1 MKGCGKSAPRGWQQ
15 SRHGKP
21 HQEQNRI
28 GMSRPAGL
36 AAPGRRVRAA
46 IRVGCTRHSVTN
58 AVDEWPSIAT
68 KYPWVGLW
76 RGQNPAYRPSGAPP
90 FSACSS
96 PMRSQKLEKNIT
108 PTNFG
113 LNRQLVSLVNSVNKF
128 ILVNLAFR
136 KTL

>member
-36 AAPGRRVRAA
+36 AAPGRRIRAA

-68 KYPWVGLW
+68 KYPWIGLW
-76 RGQNPAYRPSGAPP
+76 RGQNPAYKPSGAPP
-90 FSACSS
+90 FSAYFSL
-96 PMRSQKLEKNIT
+96 MLSQKLEKNIT
-108 PTNFG
+108 PTKIS
-113 LNRQLVSLVNSVNKF
+113 LNRRIVSLVNSGNKYMWIDF
-128 ILVNLAFR
+128 GAS
-136 KTL
+136 